1 MIYIIIAL
9 LNLCLF
15 MEDFLLVIYV
25 NDFFVGG
32 NWAIA
37 MLLLTIALVC
47 MVALLGLAA
56 TLALR
61 LPNSKTKEHD

>member
-1 MIYIIIAL
+1 
-9 LNLCLF
+9 

-37 MLLLTIALVC
+37 MLLLTIALAC
-47 MVALLGLAA
+47 MVALSGLAA